1 MWPHNQVV
9 PQCVVRVHVFGRL
22 LPSVSV
28 RSLPLP
34 PLLFLS
40 LTMAAHKLL
49 LDKVY
54 SNAKY
59 RNVVAEAQA
68 LQEVVVPALAPA
80 LSDASA
86 AVARSAGQAWEG
98 VRGRAPE
105 ALQAAIDQVGLSVC
119 AACHGPRRDGAQSA
133 YACSTCL
140 HACPTVY

>member
-1 MWPHNQVV
+1 
-9 PQCVVRVHVFGRL
+9 
-22 LPSVSV
+22 
-28 RSLPLP
+28 
-34 PLLFLS
+34 
-40 LTMAAHKLL
+40 MAAHKLL

-98 VRGRAPE
+98 VRARAPD

>member
-1 MWPHNQVV
+1 
-9 PQCVVRVHVFGRL
+9 
-22 LPSVSV
+22 
-28 RSLPLP
+28 
-34 PLLFLS
+34 
-40 LTMAAHKLL
+40 MAANKLL

-98 VRGRAPE
+98 VRARAPD

-119 AACHGPRRDGAQSA
+119 AACHGPRRGPIRIRMLDLF
-133 YACSTCL
+133 ACMSNCL
-140 HACPTVY
+140 LMRCES